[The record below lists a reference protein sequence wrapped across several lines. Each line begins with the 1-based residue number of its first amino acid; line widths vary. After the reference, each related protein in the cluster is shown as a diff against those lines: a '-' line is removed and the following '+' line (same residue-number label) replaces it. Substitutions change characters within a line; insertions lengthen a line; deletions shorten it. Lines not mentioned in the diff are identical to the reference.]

1 MEKSSSKRVQQAIR
15 AKGFSFEVVELP
27 DSTRSAK
34 EASAAIGCDVAEIA
48 KSLIFKGRETG
59 EAYLVIASG
68 TNRVDESKI
77 SGLANEPIVK
87 PDAGFVRE
95 QTGFAIG
102 GVPPVGHARPLLTW
116 IDEDLL
122 QYPTI
127 WAAAGTPFSV
137 FRLNSDQL
145 KELTGGMV
153 AAVKETG

>member
-15 AKGFSFEVVELP
+15 AKGVSFEVVELP

-34 EASAAIGCDVAEIA
+34 EAAAAIGCDVAEIA

-68 TNRVDESKI
+68 TNRVDETKI
-77 SGLANEPIVK
+77 SELANEPIVK

>member
-34 EASAAIGCDVAEIA
+34 EAAAAIGCDVAEIA

>member
-34 EASAAIGCDVAEIA
+34 EAAAAIGCDVAEIA

-102 GVPPVGHARPLLTW
+102 GVPPVGHARPLPTW

-137 FRLNSDQL
+137 FRLKSDQL

>member
-34 EASAAIGCDVAEIA
+34 EAAAAIGCDVAEIA

-137 FRLNSDQL
+137 FRLKSDQL